1 MLSKWVTLPV
11 RGSTPGNRLPSDV
24 IGLIKTHIFSVL
36 CIASNS
42 QRLLCSFCYSSLRFP
57 PANSYCSYVWRDA
70 FRHSAVRLI
79 NQATLPTHDIWQHVI
94 KNDTHKASTAR
105 LHRRCPAAGN
115 VQRSALWKTLKWA
128 DSSKGG
134 CNL

>member
-94 KNDTHKASTAR
+94 KNDTTKQALYTQ
-105 LHRRCPAAGN
+105 LLGRCPAACS
-115 VQRSALWKTLKWA
+115 VQRSVLWNALSGLITIKRL
-128 DSSKGG
+128 
-134 CNL
+134 